1 MQVVLY
7 LISELSNTCVVCY
20 WGLNSCK
27 AHLKAQSAKQ
37 PNKSRPKVS
46 FDPSHYCPI
55 WFNPTYERIFMSSW
69 SVYFV
74 RFVAVVRDRCWR
86 WWFLGYRMQ
95 YSNTPTSTSTSTL
108 GHKSSC
114 NMTQAQPWSA
124 IPPQSQASDECRRV
138 LTHPPLGLNL
148 NFLYE
153 YIFIYFFSFLYLF

>member
-1 MQVVLY
+1 
-7 LISELSNTCVVCY
+7 
-20 WGLNSCK
+20 
-27 AHLKAQSAKQ
+27 
-37 PNKSRPKVS
+37 
-46 FDPSHYCPI
+46 
-55 WFNPTYERIFMSSW
+55 MSSW

-108 GHKSSC
+108 GYKSSC

-153 YIFIYFFSFLYLF
+153 YIFIYFFSFLYLFKKNLYNWILCQKKNYISEIEQPFIMYSV

>member
-1 MQVVLY
+1 
-7 LISELSNTCVVCY
+7 
-20 WGLNSCK
+20 
-27 AHLKAQSAKQ
+27 
-37 PNKSRPKVS
+37 
-46 FDPSHYCPI
+46 
-55 WFNPTYERIFMSSW
+55 MSSW

-108 GHKSSC
+108 GYKSSC

-138 LTHPPLGLNL
+138 LTHPPLGLNI

-153 YIFIYFFSFLYLF
+153 YILVIDFFYFNNIFFFLKKQTHLYYYIHLSSKYDDLKRDTVNLKIPGSVWF